1 MRATIKCASVSVQ
14 PGKFV
19 LVRRGTHRL
28 AAAHI
33 LGLKQVT
40 GLVTRIDRRFAE
52 SARAKAPKLSV
63 PEAILR
69 HVQDAAAA

>member
-1 MRATIKCASVSVQ
+1 MCFGVGA
-14 PGKFV
+14 GGDFL

-52 SARAKAPKLSV
+52 AARSQAPTLSA

-69 HVQDAAAA
+69 GVQDAAAA

>member
-1 MRATIKCASVSVQ
+1 
-14 PGKFV
+14 V

-33 LGLKQVT
+33 LGVKQVT
-40 GLVTRIDRRFAE
+40 GLVTKVDRRFAE
-52 SARAKAPKLSV
+52 AARRNAPNLSV

-69 HVQDAAAA
+69 GVQDAAA